1 VAAAR
6 IAAEGVPGI
15 HRISAGSYDRS
26 SKRNMSTNSTP
37 PSLGDSRPIYVERVN
52 AVIDY
57 IEAHLADDLSLATLA
72 EVAHFSPYHFHRV
85 FSSMVGETLSR
96 FITRLRVERAA
107 TLLVQHPDRAI
118 TDIAV
123 DCGFVNPSSFARS
136 FKEWFG
142 MSASE
147 WRTSGF
153 VGFERE
159 PGETIR
165 DVVGNLGFINEE
177 YGIIDARISPT
188 GGNPAWGVRAG
199 TLGSVTVAVEEI
211 PALNVAY
218 VRHTGRYQG
227 LAEVFGDLFTR
238 LMAWAQPRG
247 LIGPESQI
255 LSVYHDNP
263 SITED
268 DRLRVSACITVPPGT
283 ETSGD
288 VGQMIVEGGRFAV
301 GHFTLGD
308 QDYGEA
314 WYSLAGGWLPS
325 SGYEPDDRHPYERY
339 PFEEADVD
347 PEKRRVDICL
357 PVRPLRHY

>member
-1 VAAAR
+1 MTT
-6 IAAEGVPGI
+6 
-15 HRISAGSYDRS
+15 S
-26 SKRNMSTNSTP
+26 STTP
-37 PSLGDSRPIYVERVN
+37 PLSESRPIYVERVN

-57 IEAHLADDLSLATLA
+57 IEAHLADDLTLGTLA

-85 FSSMVGETLSR
+85 FSTMVGETLSR
-96 FITRLRVERAA
+96 FISRLRVERAA
-107 TLLVQHPDRAI
+107 TLLVQHPNRAI
-118 TDIAV
+118 TDVAI
-123 DCGFVNPSSFARS
+123 DCGFTNPSSFARA
-136 FKEWFG
+136 FRDTFG

-153 VGFERE
+153 AAYERE
-159 PGETIR
+159 PGGTVR
-165 DVVGNLGFINEE
+165 DVIGNLGLINEE
-177 YGIIDARISPT
+177 YDIIDAQLAPAAGRPT
-188 GGNPAWGVRAG
+188 WTVRAG
-199 TLGSVTVAVEEI
+199 TLGPVTVTVEKI

-227 LAEVFGDLFTR
+227 LAEVFADLFTR
-238 LMAWAQPRG
+238 LMTWAQPRG
-247 LIGPESQI
+247 LVRPDSQI

-314 WYSLAGGWLPS
+314 WYSLAGGWLPW

-339 PFEEADVD
+339 PLDESDANPD
-347 PEKRRVDICL
+347 KRRVDICL
-357 PVRPLRHY
+357 PVRPLRRY

>member
-1 VAAAR
+1 V
-6 IAAEGVPGI
+6 EGVTGI
-15 HRISAGSYDRS
+15 HRISAESYDRS
-26 SKRNMSTNSTP
+26 SNRNMSTTNTP
-37 PSLGDSRPIYVERVN
+37 PSPSDSRPTYVERVN
-52 AVIDY
+52 AVIDH
-57 IEAHLADDLSLATLA
+57 IEAHLSEDLSLATLA

-85 FSSMVGETLSR
+85 FSTMVGKTLSR

-123 DCGFVNPSSFARS
+123 DCGFMNPSSFARS
-136 FKEWFG
+136 FKESFA

-153 VGFERE
+153 VGYERE

-165 DVVGNLGFINEE
+165 DVVGNLGLVNEE
-177 YGIIDARISPT
+177 YGIINTQISPP
-188 GGNPAWGVRAG
+188 GMNPTWKVRAG
-199 TLGSVTVAVEEI
+199 TLGSVTVTVEEI

-227 LAEVFGDLFTR
+227 LAEVFADLFTR
-238 LMAWAQPRG
+238 LMTWAQPRG
-247 LIGPESQI
+247 LVGPDSQI

-268 DRLRVSACITVPPGT
+268 DRLRVSACITVPTGT

-339 PFEEADVD
+339 PFDKAAADPD
-347 PEKRRVDICL
+347 KRRVDICP
-357 PVRPLRHY
+357 PVRPLRRY

>member
-1 VAAAR
+1 MALAIQGGATLATER
-6 IAAEGVPGI
+6 T
-15 HRISAGSYDRS
+15 
-26 SKRNMSTNSTP
+26 MTTNSTTP
-37 PSLGDSRPIYVERVN
+37 PLSESRPIYVERVN

-85 FSSMVGETLSR
+85 FSTMVGETLSR
-96 FITRLRVERAA
+96 FISRLRVERAA
-107 TLLVQHPDRAI
+107 TLLVQHPDLAI
-118 TDIAV
+118 TVIAV
-123 DCGFVNPSSFARS
+123 DCGFTNPSSFARS
-136 FKEWFG
+136 FRESFG
-142 MSASE
+142 MSASD
-147 WRTSGF
+147 WRTRGF
-153 VGFERE
+153 VAYERE

-165 DVVGNLGFINEE
+165 DVIGNLGFVNEE
-177 YGIIDARISPT
+177 YGIIDAHVVRT
-188 GGNPAWGVRAG
+188 DGNPSWAVRAG
-199 TLGSVTVAVEEI
+199 TLGHVTVTVEEI

-227 LAEVFGDLFTR
+227 LADVFADLYTC
-238 LMAWAQPRG
+238 LMQWAQPRG
-247 LIGPESQI
+247 LVGPDSQI

-288 VGQMIVEGGRFAV
+288 VGQMIVDGGRFAV
-301 GHFTLGD
+301 GHFTLDD

-325 SGYEPDDRHPYERY
+325 SGYEPDDRNPYERY
-339 PFEEADVD
+339 PFDEADAGPD
-347 PEKRRVDICL
+347 KRRVDICL
-357 PVRPLRHY
+357 PVRPLRRY